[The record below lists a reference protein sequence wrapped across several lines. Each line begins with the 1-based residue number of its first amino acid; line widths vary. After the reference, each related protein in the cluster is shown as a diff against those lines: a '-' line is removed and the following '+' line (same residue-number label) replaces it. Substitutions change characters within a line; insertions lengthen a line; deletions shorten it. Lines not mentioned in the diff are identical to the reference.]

1 MAKTVI
7 PEQVE
12 VSGIKINKDLTNGP
26 YFVDGE
32 DTLAKLWKLRCD
44 ESKEKIAHREKKYGI
59 WSSYTWKDFYQ
70 NSRLIGL
77 ALLSMGFQRGE
88 VVSILS
94 EDSKEWIYTDL
105 AVQSVGGITSG
116 VYPTDSAR
124 QLVYLVN
131 DSDTQFLFVEN
142 DEQLDKYLSVA
153 NQMPSLKKVIVYKK
167 EGLTDFDDPR
177 VIFLNDLYDIGK
189 LELKNNTGVF
199 ERAIE
204 DGRSEDTSILIYTS
218 GTTGDPKGVEITGNN
233 IMFSIS
239 AGGRSLPVFDDDE
252 QLCFLPLCH
261 ILERLISVFQPIG
274 AGSIIN
280 FAESPETVFENLQEV
295 SPTIFT
301 AVPRVWERIYSRV
314 SIMTSEATPFGR
326 WAFKM
331 ALAAGMKKI
340 RAEEQNRAIPLTYFF
355 WDFILLRNIRRML
368 GMDNLRRGT
377 TGAAP
382 ISPELLTWFRAI
394 GVKIFEGYGMS
405 ESTGL
410 ISLNYEGN
418 HKNGSVGTVIP
429 GASLR
434 IGINDEI
441 QYKGGNVFNGYW
453 RKTGKTDETF
463 TSDGWMRTGDIGQ
476 IDSSGFLTI
485 TGRLKDIIIT
495 AGGKNITPSELE
507 NRLKFSPFI
516 SDTIIIGDG
525 RKFISCLVMI
535 DQENVEKFAQDQKI
549 PFSNF
554 ASLCAA
560 PEVIELISGIIDD
573 VNKDFARVEQIKQ
586 FRLIDILLTAEDD
599 ELTATMKLKRG
610 FVEEKHKT
618 LIDEMYL

>member
-1 MAKTVI
+1 MVDQII

-12 VSGIKINKDLTNGP
+12 ISGIKINKDLTKGP
-26 YFVDGE
+26 YFVDGK
-32 DTLAKLWKLRCD
+32 DTLAKLWKLRCEQLKD
-44 ESKEKIAHREKKYGI
+44 KIAHREKKYGI
-59 WSSYTWKDFYQ
+59 WSSFSWNNFYN

-77 ALLSMGFQRGE
+77 ALMSMGLKRGE

-131 DSDTQFLFVEN
+131 DSDTQFLFLEN
-142 DEQLDKYLSVA
+142 DEQLDKYLSVSDK
-153 NQMPSLKKVIVYKK
+153 MPNLKKVIVYEKD
-167 EGLTDFDDPR
+167 GLIDFDDPR
-177 VIFLNDLYDIGK
+177 VMFLSELYDVGEI
-189 LELKNNTGVF
+189 ELQTQSGIF
-199 ERAIE
+199 EKEIE
-204 DGRSEDTSILIYTS
+204 AGMSEDTSILIYTS
-218 GTTGDPKGVEITGNN
+218 GTTGEPKGVEIAGNN

-239 AGGRSLPVFDDDE
+239 AGGRSLPVFDSDE

-274 AGSIIN
+274 AGSVIN
-280 FAESPETVFENLQEV
+280 FAESPETVFDNLQEV

-314 SIMTSEATPFGR
+314 SIMTGEATPFGR
-326 WAFKM
+326 WTFKK
-331 ALAAGMKKI
+331 ALAAGMQKI
-340 RAEEQNRAIPLTYFF
+340 KEEDENRSIPISYLF
-355 WDFILLRNIRRML
+355 WDFMVLRNIRRML
-368 GMDNLRRGT
+368 VMDNLRRGT

-382 ISPELLTWFRAI
+382 ISPDLLTWFRAI
-394 GVKIFEGYGMS
+394 GIKIYEGYGMS

-418 HKNGSVGTVIP
+418 HKNGSVGSVIP
-429 GASLR
+429 GAMLR
-434 IGINDEI
+434 IGSDNEI
-441 QYKGGNVFNGYW
+441 QYKGGNCFKGYW
-453 RKTGKTDETF
+453 GKTEKTDETF
-463 TSDGWMRTGDIGQ
+463 TFDGWMKTGDIGL
-476 IDSSGFLTI
+476 IDDNGFLTI
-485 TGRLKDIIIT
+485 TGRMKDIIIT
-495 AGGKNITPSELE
+495 AGGKNVTPSELE
-507 NRLKFSPFI
+507 NRLKFSPYI
-516 SDTIIIGDG
+516 SDTILIGDG

-535 DQENVEKFAQDQKI
+535 DQENVEKFAQEQKI
-549 PFSNF
+549 PFSDF

-560 PEVIELISGIIDD
+560 PEIIELISKIIDD
-573 VNKDFARVEQIKQ
+573 VNRDFARVEQIKK